1 MNKAIRRLAVGAA
14 LAAFTLTGCA
24 SWPGAG
30 ARVGEVRIADDT
42 IVRASAAIQEL
53 RGATDGDAT
62 EVLQTAVTGFTLGE
76 AATQIAAQNNLP
88 VTAAAK
94 AAAVTASPALLASP
108 EAAALVDAIATNA
121 VVSESLG
128 QAAYV
133 EQLSRIDIQVNPRYG
148 NWSASQAALQS
159 SALATSV
166 EALQANR

>member
-76 AATQIAAQNNLP
+76 AATQIAAQNNIP

-94 AAAVTASPALLASP
+94 EAAVTASPALLASP

-121 VVSESLG
+121 VVYTN
-128 QAAYV
+128 AA
-133 EQLSRIDIQVNPRYG
+133 SD
-148 NWSASQAALQS
+148 SASIHKGGSNMVNAADSRHQP
-159 SALATSV
+159 
-166 EALQANR
+166 RGDC

>member
-1 MNKAIRRLAVGAA
+1 MRM
-14 LAAFTLTGCA
+14 
-24 SWPGAG
+24 
-30 ARVGEVRIADDT
+30 
-42 IVRASAAIQEL
+42 
-53 RGATDGDAT
+53 
-62 EVLQTAVTGFTLGE
+62 VTC
-76 AATQIAAQNNLP
+76 
-88 VTAAAK
+88 
-94 AAAVTASPALLASP
+94 ASPALLASP